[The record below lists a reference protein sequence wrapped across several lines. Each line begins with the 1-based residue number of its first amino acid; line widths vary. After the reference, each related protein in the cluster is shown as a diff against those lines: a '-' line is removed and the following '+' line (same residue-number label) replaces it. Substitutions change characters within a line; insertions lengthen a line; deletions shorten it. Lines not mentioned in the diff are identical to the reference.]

1 MLLQT
6 DARRRITLPP
16 SVGIK
21 PGDAIDLEILAD
33 GRIMLIPVE
42 PVPKHQ
48 LWAWTADAKQA
59 ISASLN
65 DSRPSIEV
73 TTTEQ
78 ATEVAKRWADEG

>member
-16 SVGIK
+16 TAGIK

-48 LWAWTADAKQA
+48 LWAWTTEVKEA
-59 ISASLN
+59 ISSSLT
-65 DSRPSIEV
+65 DSRPSLVIDSVEDAGK
-73 TTTEQ
+73 T
-78 ATEVAKRWADEG
+78 AKRWSGEG

>member
-16 SVGIK
+16 FLGIQ
-21 PGDAIDLEILAD
+21 PGDAIDLEVLED

-48 LWAWTADAKQA
+48 MWAWTPENKEAIAASLADPRPSLEVKTAKQA
-59 ISASLN
+59 AAL
-65 DSRPSIEV
+65 
-73 TTTEQ
+73 
-78 ATEVAKRWADEG
+78 AKRWSDAG

>member
-16 SVGIK
+16 SLGIQ

-48 LWAWTADAKQA
+48 MWAWTTESKLA
-59 ISASLN
+59 ITASLA
-65 DSRPSIEV
+65 DPRPSRVIE
-73 TTTEQ
+73 TPEQ
-78 ATEVAKRWADEG
+78 AAALAKRWAGEG

>member
-16 SVGIK
+16 TVGIK
-21 PGDAIDLEILAD
+21 PGDAIDLEVLDD

-48 LWAWTADAKQA
+48 MWAWTAEAKQS
-59 ISASLN
+59 ISSSLA
-65 DSRPSIEV
+65 DLRSSVEI
-73 TTTEQ
+73 TTAEQ
-78 ATEVAKRWADEG
+78 AQAVATRWADEN